1 MVYIK
6 KQKKSFSKIEGE
18 LFHLLKANKNRV
30 LNRGTILE
38 HIWNISG
45 GKSDGSLEAYM
56 TFLRRKIKKQ
66 GDHSIIK
73 TINGLGYMLQDTSD

>member
-1 MVYIK
+1 MTYIK

-18 LFHLLKANKNRV
+18 LLDLLKANKNRV

-45 GKSDGSLEAYM
+45 GNSDSSLEAYM
-56 TFLRRKIKKQ
+56 TFLRRKIKKK
-66 GDHSIIK
+66 GDRSIIK
-73 TINGLGYMLQDTSD
+73 TVNGLGYMLYDSSD